1 MEAPAWCGRDRLI
14 SVSATKPWHQSLK
27 KSVFWG
33 ACISP
38 RCEEPAWGGMLRR
51 AHPQLLQRSAPSS
64 WGIPLQPPQDMGPG
78 TGCGFAWSSTTEG
91 LQAPSALMH
100 LFIAAYASGYNLE
113 IILPESIKDLASNI
127 STSFS

>member
-33 ACISP
+33 VCISP

-64 WGIPLQPPQDMGPG
+64 WGIPLQPPRTWGRVR
-78 TGCGFAWSSTTEG
+78 AAG
-91 LQAPSALMH
+91 LRG
-100 LFIAAYASGYNLE
+100 AAQPKACRL
-113 IILPESIKDLASNI
+113 LLL
-127 STSFS
+127 